1 MSMFISCLLVDTGA
15 NVDRPRPGRLWLRNV
30 YRVHQRLCMGFPTAV
45 RFGADADFLL
55 PFKPDD
61 FGPGHVRVPRTRQ
74 AGFLFRVDPL
84 QRGRA
89 VILVQSADEPD
100 WGYAFRNAGHLLAA
114 DPAVRAWDPSFAAGE
129 RWRFRLRANAVRR
142 IAPVEPGRDGPRV
155 PVPPTEERLR
165 EWLVRRASR
174 AGFGLEA
181 LEAMVPGYVYMSK
194 SVMRGSGLRLRSVLY
209 EGTLR
214 IVDPGALSSALAS
227 GIGPAK
233 AFGFG
238 LLSIAPVR

>member
-1 MSMFISCLLVDTGA
+1 MFISCLLIDTGA
-15 NVDRPRPGRLWLRNV
+15 NTDRPRPGRLWLRNA
-30 YRVHQRLCMGFPTAV
+30 YRVHQRLCMGFPMAV
-45 RFGADADFLL
+45 RLGADAEFLH

-61 FGPGHVRVPRTRQ
+61 FAHGHVHVPRTRQ
-74 AGFLFRVDPL
+74 AGFLFRVDPFP
-84 QRGRA
+84 RGRA

-100 WGYAFRNAGHLLAA
+100 WGYAFHNAGHLLAA
-114 DPAVRAWDPSFAAGE
+114 DPVVRAWNPSFAAE
-129 RWRFRLRANAVRR
+129 QRWRFRLRANAVRR
-142 IAPVEPGRDGPRV
+142 IVPVEPGRDGPRV

-165 EWLVRRASR
+165 EWLEHRASR
-174 AGFGLEA
+174 AGFGLVA
-181 LEAMVPGYVYMSK
+181 LDAMAPGYVYMNK
-194 SVMRGSGLRLRSVLY
+194 TVMHGLGLRLRSVLY

-214 IVDPGALSSALAS
+214 IVDSDAFSSALAS